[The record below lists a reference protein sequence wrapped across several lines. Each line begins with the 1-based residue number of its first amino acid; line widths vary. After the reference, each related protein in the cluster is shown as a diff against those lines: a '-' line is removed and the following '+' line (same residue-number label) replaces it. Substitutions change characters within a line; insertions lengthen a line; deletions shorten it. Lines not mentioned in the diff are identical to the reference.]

1 MSKTILRIG
10 CTFLLAAALVSCST
24 ETTEAPVEPEGSAVE
39 AQATVMAAADA
50 YIDAWFQHFP
60 EMATFYRIEG
70 KSHDRLTDNTPE
82 GRASWQAVEDQ
93 LLADLASVDA
103 ERLEGTDAWLPYGVL
118 RESLEASRDSRVCQ
132 NHGWNID
139 QVWGWQISSGE
150 LATAQ
155 PVSTAEER
163 AWTLARWQQ
172 LPAFIDNEIE
182 NLRAGL
188 AAGYSAPQRNVIL
201 VVEQIDT
208 LLGMEPGESP
218 LFAPAVTAE
227 NEAFSEALAQVIAD
241 DIYPAMQ
248 RYRAYLV
255 DEYHDRARTEI
266 SVAALPNGEAC
277 YVAQLRTYTT
287 LHYEPEEMFEA
298 GKEAV
303 ALREE
308 QIRVVG
314 ERVFETS
321 DLSEIRTRMNDDDSN
336 RFESREEVLEYT
348 TAAVNRA
355 RKAVPLWFG
364 RVPEADVIIKPV
376 PEYQEQ
382 SSTSRYVPASDD
394 GALPGTYFINLFQ
407 PEKQTRGSVESLS
420 FHEAYP
426 GHHLQIALAQER
438 SAAHPVTRYIFNSGF
453 GEGWARYTETLAN
466 DMGLYSSD
474 RNILEMLSGL
484 PTGMVVDPGIHAMG
498 WSRDEAIE
506 YTLSK
511 QTHWTPEAAATYVDR
526 IVVWPGQMTTY
537 GAGELEFIRLRR
549 QAEAALG
556 DGFDI
561 REFHDQALGN
571 GAVTLSMLRRQINDW
586 LEAREQG
593 D

>member
-1 MSKTILRIG
+1 MPKAILKLSIT
-10 CTFLLAAALVSCST
+10 CLLAGALIACST
-24 ETTEAPVEPEGSAVE
+24 ETTEAPAETADAAAE
-39 AQATVMAAADA
+39 AEATVMVAADT
-50 YIDAWFQHFP
+50 YIDAWFRHFP

-70 KSHDRLTDNTPE
+70 KSHDRLTENTPE
-82 GRASWQAVEDQ
+82 GRAAWQAVEDQ
-93 LLADLASVDA
+93 LLADLAAVDA
-103 ERLEGTDAWLPYGVL
+103 NLLEGSDAWLPYGIL
-118 RESLEASRDSRVCQ
+118 LESLEASRDSRICE
-132 NHGWNID
+132 NHSWNID
-139 QVWGWQISSGE
+139 QVWGWQIATGE

-155 PVSTAEER
+155 PASTDEER
-163 AWTLARWQQ
+163 AWALARWQQ
-172 LPAFIDNEIE
+172 IPAFIDNEIE

-188 AAGYSAPQRNVIL
+188 AAGYSAPQRNVVL
-201 VVEQIDT
+201 VVEQIDE
-208 LLGMEPGESP
+208 LLGMEPSESP
-218 LFAPAVTAE
+218 LYAPANTAE
-227 NEAFSEALAQVIAD
+227 NDEFSDALAQVIAG

-248 RYRAYLV
+248 RYRDFLV
-255 DEYHDRARTEI
+255 DDYHDQARTEI

-287 LHYEPEEMFEA
+287 LPYAPDEMFKA

-308 QIRVVG
+308 QITVVG

-321 DLSEIRTRMNDDDSN
+321 DLDEIRTRMNDDDSN

-355 RKAVPLWFG
+355 REAVPLWFG
-364 RVPEADVIIKPV
+364 KLPEADVVIKSV

-394 GALPGTYFINLFQ
+394 GELPGTYFINLFQ
-407 PEKQTRGSVESLS
+407 PEEQTHGSVESLS

-438 SAAHPVTRYIFNSGF
+438 SAAHPVTRYIGNSGF
-453 GEGWARYTETLAN
+453 VEGWARYTETLAHEK
-466 DMGLYSSD
+466 GLYSSD
-474 RNILEMLSGL
+474 RNTLEMLSGL
-484 PTGMVVDPGIHAMG
+484 PTGMVVDPGIHGMG

-549 QAEAALG
+549 QAEAKLG
-556 DGFDI
+556 DDFDI

-571 GAVTLSMLRRQINDW
+571 GSVTLIMLRRQINDW
-586 LEAREQG
+586 LASHE
-593 D
+593 

>member
-1 MSKTILRIG
+1 MQKVILEISIT
-10 CTFLLAAALVSCST
+10 CLLAGAVVSCTT
-24 ETTEAPVEPEGSAVE
+24 EKTEAPVQVVDVAAE
-39 AQATVMAAADA
+39 AEATVMAAADT
-50 YIDAWFQHFP
+50 YIDAWFRHFP
-60 EMATFYRIEG
+60 EMATFYRVEG

-82 GRASWQAVEDQ
+82 GRAAWQAVEDQ
-93 LLADLASVDA
+93 LLADLASVDSKL
-103 ERLEGTDAWLPYGVL
+103 LEGSDAWLPYGILV
-118 RESLEASRDSRVCQ
+118 ESLEASRDSRVCQ

-139 QVWGWQISSGE
+139 QVWGWQISFGE

-155 PVSTAEER
+155 PVSTVEER
-163 AWTLARWQQ
+163 AWALQRWQQ
-172 LPAFIDNEIE
+172 IPVFIDNEIE
-182 NLRAGL
+182 NLRTGSE
-188 AAGYSAPQRNVIL
+188 AGYSAPQRNALL
-201 VVEQIDT
+201 VVEQLDE
-208 LLGMEPGESP
+208 LLGMDPGESP
-218 LFAPAVTAE
+218 LFAPATAAE
-227 NEAFSEALAQVIAD
+227 SDEFSEALEQVIID
-241 DIYPAMQ
+241 NIYPAMQ
-248 RYRAYLV
+248 RYRDYLV
-255 DEYHDRARTEI
+255 DEYHDQARTEI

-287 LHYEPEEMFEA
+287 LPYEPEEMFEA

-303 ALREE
+303 ALRED
-308 QIRVVG
+308 QIKVVG
-314 ERVFETS
+314 ERVFETN
-321 DLSEIRTRMNDDDSN
+321 DLAEIRTRLNADDSN

-355 RKAVPLWFG
+355 REAVPRWFG
-364 RVPEADVIIKPV
+364 RVPEADVVIKPV

-438 SAAHPVTRYIFNSGF
+438 SAAHPVTRYIGNSGF
-453 GEGWARYTETLAN
+453 SEGWARYTETLAN
-466 DMGLYSSD
+466 EMGLYSSD
-474 RNILEMLSGL
+474 RNTLEMLSGL

-498 WSRDEAIE
+498 WSRAEAIE

-556 DGFDI
+556 DEFDI
-561 REFHDQALGN
+561 KEFHDRALGN
-571 GAVTLSMLRRQINDW
+571 GSVTLGMLRRQISDW
-586 LEAREQG
+586 LATNE
-593 D
+593 

>member
-1 MSKTILRIG
+1 MPKAILKLSIT
-10 CTFLLAAALVSCST
+10 CLLAGALIACST
-24 ETTEAPVEPEGSAVE
+24 ETTEAPAETVDAA
-39 AQATVMAAADA
+39 AQAEATVMVAADT
-50 YIDAWFQHFP
+50 YIDAWFRHFP

-70 KSHDRLTDNTPE
+70 KSHDRLTENTPE
-82 GRASWQAVEDQ
+82 GRAAWQAVEDQ
-93 LLADLASVDA
+93 LLADLAAVDA
-103 ERLEGTDAWLPYGVL
+103 NLLEGSDAWLPYGIL
-118 RESLEASRDSRVCQ
+118 LESLEASRDSRVCE
-132 NHGWNID
+132 NHSWNID
-139 QVWGWQISSGE
+139 QVWGWQIATGE

-155 PVSTAEER
+155 PASTDEER
-163 AWTLARWQQ
+163 AWALARWQQ
-172 LPAFIDNEIE
+172 IPAFIDNEIE

-188 AAGYSAPQRNVIL
+188 AAGYSAPQRNVVL
-201 VVEQIDT
+201 VVEQIDE
-208 LLGMEPGESP
+208 LLGMEPSESP
-218 LFAPAVTAE
+218 LYAPANTAE
-227 NEAFSEALAQVIAD
+227 NDEFSDALAQVIVS

-248 RYRAYLV
+248 RYRDFLV
-255 DEYHDRARTEI
+255 DEYHDQARTEI

-287 LHYEPEEMFEA
+287 LPYAPDEMFKA

-308 QIRVVG
+308 QITVVG

-321 DLSEIRTRMNDDDSN
+321 DLDEIRTRMNEDDSN

-355 RKAVPLWFG
+355 REAVPLWFG
-364 RVPEADVIIKPV
+364 KVPEADVVIKSV

-394 GALPGTYFINLFQ
+394 GELPGTYFINLFQ
-407 PEKQTRGSVESLS
+407 PEEQTRGSVESLS

-438 SAAHPVTRYIFNSGF
+438 SAAHPVTRYIGNSGF
-453 GEGWARYTETLAN
+453 VEGWARYTETLAHE
-466 DMGLYSSD
+466 MGLYSSD
-474 RNILEMLSGL
+474 RNTLEMLSGL
-484 PTGMVVDPGIHAMG
+484 PTGMVVDPGIHGMG

-549 QAEAALG
+549 QAEAKLG
-556 DGFDI
+556 DDFDI

-571 GAVTLSMLRRQINDW
+571 GSVTLIMLRRQINDW
-586 LEAREQG
+586 LESHE
-593 D
+593 

>member
-1 MSKTILRIG
+1 MT
-10 CTFLLAAALVSCST
+10 
-24 ETTEAPVEPEGSAVE
+24 
-39 AQATVMAAADA
+39 AADA

-82 GRASWQAVEDQ
+82 GRAAWQAVEDQ
-93 LLADLASVDA
+93 LLADLASIDA
-103 ERLEGTDAWLPYGVL
+103 GLLEGSDAWLPYGIL
-118 RESLEASRDSRVCQ
+118 LESLEASRDSRVCR
-132 NHGWNID
+132 NHSWNID
-139 QVWGWQISSGE
+139 QVWGWQIYSGE

-155 PVSTAEER
+155 PASSDEER
-163 AWTLARWQQ
+163 EWALARWQQ
-172 LPAFIDNEIE
+172 LPAFIDNEIG
-182 NLRAGL
+182 NLREGL
-188 AAGYSAPQRNVIL
+188 AAGYSAPQRNVVL
-201 VVEQIDT
+201 VVEQIDE
-208 LLGMEPGESP
+208 LLGMDPRESP
-218 LFAPAVTAE
+218 LFAPAVTAG
-227 NEAFSEALAQVIAD
+227 NEAFSEALEQVIAA

-248 RYRAYLV
+248 RYRDFLV
-255 DEYHDRARTEI
+255 DEYHDKARTQI

-277 YVAQLRTYTT
+277 YVAQLRTFTT
-287 LHYEPEEMFEA
+287 LPYEPEEMFEA

-308 QIRVVG
+308 QITVVG
-314 ERVFETS
+314 ERVFETN
-321 DLSEIRTRMNDDDSN
+321 DLSEIRMRMIEDDSN

-355 RKAVPLWFG
+355 REAVPLWFG
-364 RVPEADVIIKPV
+364 KVPEAEVVIKPV

-382 SSTSRYVPASDD
+382 GSTSRYVPASDD
-394 GALPGTYFINLFQ
+394 GELPGTYFINLFQ
-407 PEKQTRGSVESLS
+407 PEEQTRGSVESLS

-438 SAAHPVTRYIFNSGF
+438 SAAHPVTRYIGNSGF
-453 GEGWARYTETLAN
+453 VEGWARYTETLAN
-466 DMGLYSSD
+466 EMGLYSSD
-474 RNILEMLSGL
+474 RNTLEMLSGL

-498 WSRDEAIE
+498 WTREEAIE

-511 QTHWTPEAAATYVDR
+511 QVQWTPEAAATYVDR

-556 DGFDI
+556 DDFDI

-571 GAVTLSMLRRQINDW
+571 GSVTLIMLRRQINDW
-586 LEAREQG
+586 LESRE
-593 D
+593 

>member
-1 MSKTILRIG
+1 
-10 CTFLLAAALVSCST
+10 LAAALVSCST

>member
-1 MSKTILRIG
+1 MPNAILKITI
-10 CTFLLAAALVSCST
+10 TFLLAGALISCSK
-24 ETTEAPVEPEGSAVE
+24 ETIEPPAAAVDAVGEAESA
-39 AQATVMAAADA
+39 MIAAADA

-70 KSHDRLTDNTPE
+70 ESHDRLTDNTPE
-82 GRASWQAVEDQ
+82 GRAAWQAVEDQ
-93 LLADLASVDA
+93 LLADLASVDPA
-103 ERLEGTDAWLPYGVL
+103 LLEGSDAWLPYGIL
-118 RESLEASRDSRVCQ
+118 LESLEASRDSRVCQ

-155 PVSTAEER
+155 PVSTDEER

-172 LPAFIDNEIE
+172 LPAFIDNEID

-188 AAGYSAPQRNVIL
+188 EAGYSAPQRNVTL

-208 LLGMEPGESP
+208 LLGMEPSESP

-227 NEAFSEALAQVIAD
+227 NETFGEALAEVIAN
-241 DIYPAMQ
+241 DIYPAMR
-248 RYRAYLV
+248 RYRDYLV
-255 DEYHDRARTEI
+255 DEYHDRARTVI
-266 SVAALPNGEAC
+266 SVAALPNGEEC

-287 LHYEPEEMFEA
+287 LPYQPEEMFEA
-298 GKEAV
+298 GNEAV
-303 ALREE
+303 AMREE
-308 QIRVVG
+308 QIKVVG
-314 ERVFETS
+314 ERVFETNE
-321 DLSEIRTRMNDDDSN
+321 LAEIRTRLKDDDSN

-355 RKAVPLWFG
+355 REAVPRWFG

-407 PEKQTRGSVESLS
+407 PEEQTRGSVESLS

-438 SAAHPVTRYIFNSGF
+438 SAAHPVTRYIGNSGF
-453 GEGWARYTETLAN
+453 VEGWARYTETLAN

-511 QTHWTPEAAATYVDR
+511 QTNMTPEAAATYVDR

-556 DGFDI
+556 DDFDI

-571 GAVTLSMLRRQINDW
+571 GSVTLIMLRRQIDDW
-586 LEAREQG
+586 LGAGE
-593 D
+593 

>member
-1 MSKTILRIG
+1 MPKAILKLSIT
-10 CTFLLAAALVSCST
+10 CLLAGALIACST
-24 ETTEAPVEPEGSAVE
+24 ETTEAPAETVDAA
-39 AQATVMAAADA
+39 AQAEATVMVAADT
-50 YIDAWFQHFP
+50 YIDAWFRHFP

-82 GRASWQAVEDQ
+82 GRAAWQAVEDQ
-93 LLADLASVDA
+93 LLADLAAVDA
-103 ERLEGTDAWLPYGVL
+103 NLLEGSDAWLPYGIL
-118 RESLEASRDSRVCQ
+118 LESLEASRDSRVCE
-132 NHGWNID
+132 NHSWNID
-139 QVWGWQISSGE
+139 QVWGWQIATGE

-155 PVSTAEER
+155 PASTDEER
-163 AWTLARWQQ
+163 AWALTRWQQ
-172 LPAFIDNEIE
+172 IPAFIDNEIE

-188 AAGYSAPQRNVIL
+188 AAGYSAPQRNVVL
-201 VVEQIDT
+201 VVEQIDE
-208 LLGMEPGESP
+208 LLGMEPSESP
-218 LFAPAVTAE
+218 LYAPANTAE
-227 NEAFSEALAQVIAD
+227 NDEFSDALAQVIVS

-248 RYRAYLV
+248 RYRDFLV
-255 DEYHDRARTEI
+255 DEYHDQARTEI

-287 LHYEPEEMFEA
+287 LPYAPDEMFKA

-308 QIRVVG
+308 QITVVG

-321 DLSEIRTRMNDDDSN
+321 DLDEIRTRMNEDDSN

-355 RKAVPLWFG
+355 REAVPLWFG
-364 RVPEADVIIKPV
+364 KVPEADVVIKSV

-394 GALPGTYFINLFQ
+394 GELPGTYFINLFQ
-407 PEKQTRGSVESLS
+407 PEEQTRGSVESLS

-438 SAAHPVTRYIFNSGF
+438 SAAHPVTRYIGNSGF
-453 GEGWARYTETLAN
+453 VEGWARYTETLAHE
-466 DMGLYSSD
+466 MGLYSSD
-474 RNILEMLSGL
+474 RNTLEMLSGL
-484 PTGMVVDPGIHAMG
+484 PTGMVVDPGIHGMG

-549 QAEAALG
+549 QAEAKLG
-556 DGFDI
+556 DDFDI

-571 GAVTLSMLRRQINDW
+571 GSVTLIMLRRQINDW
-586 LEAREQG
+586 LESHE
-593 D
+593 

>member
-1 MSKTILRIG
+1 MPKPIFELTIT
-10 CTFLLAAALVSCST
+10 CLLGLALVSCSP
-24 ETTEAPVEPEGSAVE
+24 ETTEAPAETTDSAE
-39 AQATVMAAADA
+39 AAVMATADT
-50 YIDAWFQHFP
+50 YIEAWFEHFP

-82 GRASWQAVEDQ
+82 GRAAWQAVEDQ
-93 LLADLASVDA
+93 LLADLASVDPDL
-103 ERLEGTDAWLPYGVL
+103 LEGSDAWLPYGIL
-118 RESLEASRDSRVCQ
+118 LESLEASRDSRVCET
-132 NHGWNID
+132 HGWNID
-139 QVWGWQISSGE
+139 QVWGWQIWLGE

-155 PVSTAEER
+155 PASTDEET
-163 AWTLARWQQ
+163 AWALARWQRI
-172 LPAFIDNEIE
+172 PAYIDNEID
-182 NLRAGL
+182 NLRDGL
-188 AAGYSAPQRNVIL
+188 GAGYSAPQRNVSL
-201 VVEQIDT
+201 VVEQIDS
-208 LLGMEPGESP
+208 LLGMNSSESP
-218 LFAPAVTAE
+218 LYAPAVTAE
-227 NEAFSEALAQVIAD
+227 DDAFSEALAQLIED

-248 RYRAYLV
+248 RYRDFLV

-266 SVAALPNGEAC
+266 AVAALPNGAAC

-287 LHYEPEEMFEA
+287 LPYEPEEMFEA

-308 QIRVVG
+308 QITVVG
-314 ERVFETS
+314 ERVFETG
-321 DLSEIRTRMNDDDSN
+321 DLAEIRTRMNDDESN

-355 RKAVPLWFG
+355 REATPLWFG
-364 RVPEADVIIKPV
+364 KVPEADVVIKPV

-407 PEKQTRGSVESLS
+407 PEEQTRGSVESLS

-438 SAAHPVTRYIFNSGF
+438 SAAHPVTRYIGNSGF
-453 GEGWARYTETLAN
+453 IEGWARYTETLAN
-466 DMGLYSSD
+466 EMGLYSSD
-474 RNILEMLSGL
+474 RNTLEMLSGL

-549 QAEAALG
+549 QAEATLG
-556 DGFDI
+556 DDFDI

-571 GAVTLSMLRRQINDW
+571 GSVTLIMLRSQINDW
-586 LEAREQG
+586 LNRYEPG

>member
-1 MSKTILRIG
+1 MPKAILKLSIT
-10 CTFLLAAALVSCST
+10 CLLAGALIACST
-24 ETTEAPVEPEGSAVE
+24 ETTEAPAETVDAA
-39 AQATVMAAADA
+39 AQAEATVMVAADT
-50 YIDAWFQHFP
+50 YIDAWFRHFP

-82 GRASWQAVEDQ
+82 GRAAWQAVEDQ
-93 LLADLASVDA
+93 LLADLAAVDA
-103 ERLEGTDAWLPYGVL
+103 NLLEGSDAWLPYGIL
-118 RESLEASRDSRVCQ
+118 LESLEASRDSRVCE
-132 NHGWNID
+132 NHSWNID
-139 QVWGWQISSGE
+139 QVWGWQIATGE

-155 PVSTAEER
+155 PASTDEER
-163 AWTLARWQQ
+163 AWALARWQQ
-172 LPAFIDNEIE
+172 MPAFIDNEIE

-188 AAGYSAPQRNVIL
+188 AAGYSAPQRNVVL
-201 VVEQIDT
+201 VVEQIDE
-208 LLGMEPGESP
+208 LLGMEPSESP
-218 LFAPAVTAE
+218 LFAPANTAE
-227 NEAFSEALAQVIAD
+227 NDEFSDALAQVIVS

-248 RYRAYLV
+248 RYRDFLV
-255 DEYHDRARTEI
+255 DEYHDQARTEI

-287 LHYEPEEMFEA
+287 LPYAPDEMFKA

-308 QIRVVG
+308 QITVVG

-321 DLSEIRTRMNDDDSN
+321 DLDEIRTRMNDDDSN

-355 RKAVPLWFG
+355 REAVPLWFG
-364 RVPEADVIIKPV
+364 KVPEADVVIKSV

-394 GALPGTYFINLFQ
+394 GELPGTYFINLFQ
-407 PEKQTRGSVESLS
+407 PEEQTRGSVESLS

-438 SAAHPVTRYIFNSGF
+438 SAAHPVTRYIGNSGF
-453 GEGWARYTETLAN
+453 VEGWARYTETLAHE
-466 DMGLYSSD
+466 MGLYSSD
-474 RNILEMLSGL
+474 RNTLEMLSGL
-484 PTGMVVDPGIHAMG
+484 PTGMVVDPGIHGMG

-549 QAEAALG
+549 QAEAKLG
-556 DGFDI
+556 DDFDI

-571 GAVTLSMLRRQINDW
+571 GSVTLIMLRRQINDW
-586 LEAREQG
+586 LESHE
-593 D
+593 

>member
-1 MSKTILRIG
+1 MHGTIPKLTII
-10 CTFLLAAALVSCST
+10 CLLVSASLSCTT
-24 ETTEAPVEPEGSAVE
+24 ETDESPVEAVDATTEAE
-39 AQATVMAAADA
+39 ATVMAAADT
-50 YIDAWFQHFP
+50 YIEAWFDHFP
-60 EMATFYRIEG
+60 EMATFYRVEG
-70 KSHDRLTDNTPE
+70 KSHDRLTDNTAK
-82 GRASWQAVEDQ
+82 GRAAWQAVEDQ

-103 ERLEGTDAWLPYGVL
+103 SVLEGSDAWLPYGIL
-118 RESLEASRDSRVCQ
+118 LESLEASRDSRVCQ
-132 NHGWNID
+132 NHSWNID
-139 QVWGWQISSGE
+139 QVWGWQIYSGE

-155 PVSTAEER
+155 PASTDEER
-163 AWTLARWQQ
+163 AWALTRWQQ
-172 LPAFIDNEIE
+172 IPAFIDNEIE
-182 NLRAGL
+182 NLKEGL
-188 AAGYSAPQRNVIL
+188 AAGYTAPQRNVIL
-201 VVEQIDT
+201 VVDQIDT
-208 LLGMEPGESP
+208 LLGMEPGDSP

-227 NEAFSEALAQVIAD
+227 NAEFSAALAQVIAD

-248 RYRAYLV
+248 RYRDYLV
-255 DEYHDRARTEI
+255 DEYHDQARTEI

-287 LHYEPEEMFEA
+287 LPFEPEEMFEA

-303 ALREE
+303 ALREN
-308 QIRVVG
+308 QIKVVG
-314 ERVFETS
+314 ERVFETN
-321 DLSEIRTRMNDDDSN
+321 DLAEIRTRLNADDSN

-355 RKAVPLWFG
+355 REAVPEWFG
-364 RVPEADVIIKPV
+364 KVPAAEVVIKPV

-407 PEKQTRGSVESLS
+407 PEEQTRGSVESLS

-438 SAAHPVTRYIFNSGF
+438 SAAHPVTRYIGNSGF
-453 GEGWARYTETLAN
+453 VEGWARYTETLAN
-466 DMGLYSSD
+466 EMGLYSSD
-474 RNILEMLSGL
+474 RNTLEMLSGL

-549 QAEAALG
+549 QAEAVLG
-556 DGFDI
+556 DDFDI
-561 REFHDQALGN
+561 KAFHDQALGN
-571 GAVTLSMLRRQINDW
+571 GSVTLGMLRRQISDW
-586 LEAREQG
+586 LEAQE
-593 D
+593 

>member
-1 MSKTILRIG
+1 MPKAILKLSIT
-10 CTFLLAAALVSCST
+10 CLLAGALIACST
-24 ETTEAPVEPEGSAVE
+24 ETTEAPAETVDAA
-39 AQATVMAAADA
+39 AQAEATVMVAADT
-50 YIDAWFQHFP
+50 YIDAWFRHFP

-70 KSHDRLTDNTPE
+70 KSHDALTDNTPE
-82 GRASWQAVEDQ
+82 GRAAWQAVEDQ
-93 LLADLASVDA
+93 LLADLAAVDA
-103 ERLEGTDAWLPYGVL
+103 NLLEGSDAWLPYGIL
-118 RESLEASRDSRVCQ
+118 LESLEASRDSRICE
-132 NHGWNID
+132 NHSWNID
-139 QVWGWQISSGE
+139 QVWGWQIATGE

-155 PVSTAEER
+155 PASTDEER
-163 AWTLARWQQ
+163 AWALARWQQ
-172 LPAFIDNEIE
+172 IPAFIDNEIE

-188 AAGYSAPQRNVIL
+188 AAGYSAPQRNVVL
-201 VVEQIDT
+201 VVEQIDE
-208 LLGMEPGESP
+208 LLGMEPSESP
-218 LFAPAVTAE
+218 LYAPANTAE
-227 NEAFSEALAQVIAD
+227 NDEFSDALAQVIVS

-248 RYRAYLV
+248 RYRDFLV
-255 DEYHDRARTEI
+255 DDYHDQARTEI

-287 LHYEPEEMFEA
+287 LPYAPDEMFKA

-308 QIRVVG
+308 QITVVG

-321 DLSEIRTRMNDDDSN
+321 DLDEIRTRMNEDDSN

-355 RKAVPLWFG
+355 REAVPLWFG
-364 RVPEADVIIKPV
+364 RVPEADVVIKSV

-407 PEKQTRGSVESLS
+407 PEEQTRGSVESLS

-438 SAAHPVTRYIFNSGF
+438 SAAHPVTRYIGNSGF
-453 GEGWARYTETLAN
+453 VEGWARYTETLAHE
-466 DMGLYSSD
+466 MGLYSSD
-474 RNILEMLSGL
+474 RNTLEMLSGL
-484 PTGMVVDPGIHAMG
+484 PTGMVVDPGIHGMG

-549 QAEAALG
+549 QAEAKLG
-556 DGFDI
+556 DDFDI

-571 GAVTLSMLRRQINDW
+571 GSVTLIMLRRQINDW
-586 LEAREQG
+586 LASHE
-593 D
+593 

>member
-1 MSKTILRIG
+1 MPKAILKLSIT
-10 CTFLLAAALVSCST
+10 CLLAGALIACST
-24 ETTEAPVEPEGSAVE
+24 ETTEAPAETVDAA
-39 AQATVMAAADA
+39 AQAEATVMVAADT
-50 YIDAWFQHFP
+50 YIDAWFRHFP

-82 GRASWQAVEDQ
+82 GRAAWQAVEDQ
-93 LLADLASVDA
+93 LLADLAAVDA
-103 ERLEGTDAWLPYGVL
+103 NLLEGSDAWLPYGIL
-118 RESLEASRDSRVCQ
+118 LESLEASRDSRVCE
-132 NHGWNID
+132 NHSWNID
-139 QVWGWQISSGE
+139 QVWGWQIATGE

-155 PVSTAEER
+155 PASTDEER
-163 AWTLARWQQ
+163 AWALARWQQ
-172 LPAFIDNEIE
+172 IPAFIDNEIE

-188 AAGYSAPQRNVIL
+188 AAGYSAPQRNVVL
-201 VVEQIDT
+201 VVEQIDE
-208 LLGMEPGESP
+208 LLGMEPSESP
-218 LFAPAVTAE
+218 LYAPANTAE
-227 NEAFSEALAQVIAD
+227 NDEFSDALAQVIVS

-248 RYRAYLV
+248 RYRDFLV
-255 DEYHDRARTEI
+255 DEYHDQARTEI

-287 LHYEPEEMFEA
+287 LPYAPDEMFKA

-308 QIRVVG
+308 QITVVG

-321 DLSEIRTRMNDDDSN
+321 DLDEIRTRMNEDDSN

-355 RKAVPLWFG
+355 REAVPLWFG
-364 RVPEADVIIKPV
+364 KVPEADVVIKSV

-394 GALPGTYFINLFQ
+394 GELPGTYFINLFQ
-407 PEKQTRGSVESLS
+407 PEEQTRGSVESLS

-438 SAAHPVTRYIFNSGF
+438 SAAHPVTRYIGNSGF
-453 GEGWARYTETLAN
+453 VEGWARYTETLAHE
-466 DMGLYSSD
+466 MGLYSSD
-474 RNILEMLSGL
+474 RNTLEMLSGL
-484 PTGMVVDPGIHAMG
+484 PTGMVVDPGIHGMG

-549 QAEAALG
+549 QAEAKLG
-556 DGFDI
+556 DDFDI

-571 GAVTLSMLRRQINDW
+571 GSVTLIMLRRQINDW
-586 LEAREQG
+586 LASHE
-593 D
+593 

>member
-1 MSKTILRIG
+1 MPKAILEISIT
-10 CTFLLAAALVSCST
+10 CLLAGALISCSP
-24 ETTEAPVEPEGSAVE
+24 ETTEAPADTSASTVDAE
-39 AQATVMAAADA
+39 AKVLAAADT

-70 KSHDRLTDNTPE
+70 ASHDRLTDNTPE
-82 GRASWQAVEDQ
+82 GRAAWQAVEDQ
-93 LLADLASVDA
+93 LLADLASVDDDL
-103 ERLEGTDAWLPYGVL
+103 LEGSAAWLPYGIL
-118 RESLEASRDSRVCQ
+118 LESLEASRDSRVCH
-132 NHGWNID
+132 NHSWNID

-155 PVSTAEER
+155 PASTDKER
-163 AWTLARWQQ
+163 AWALARWQQ
-172 LPAFIDNEIE
+172 IPAFIDNEIE
-182 NLRAGL
+182 NLRDGL
-188 AAGYSAPQRNVIL
+188 AAGYSAPQRNVSL
-201 VVEQIDT
+201 VVEQIDS
-208 LLGMEPGESP
+208 LLGMAPADSP
-218 LFAPAVTAE
+218 LFAPAKTAE
-227 NEAFSEALAQVIAD
+227 LEGYSDQFAQVIAD

-248 RYRAYLV
+248 RYRDFLV
-255 DEYHDRARTEI
+255 DEYHDQARTEI

-287 LHYEPEEMFEA
+287 LPYEPEEMFEA

-308 QIRVVG
+308 QITVVG

-321 DLSEIRTRMNDDDSN
+321 DLAEIRTRMNDDDSN
-336 RFESREEVLEYT
+336 RFTSREEVLEYT

-355 RKAVPLWFG
+355 REAVPLWFG
-364 RVPEADVIIKPV
+364 RVPEADVVIKPV

-394 GALPGTYFINLFQ
+394 GALPGTFFINLFQ
-407 PEKQTRGSVESLS
+407 PEEQTRGSMESLG
-420 FHEAYP
+420 FHEAFP

-438 SAAHPVTRYIFNSGF
+438 SAAHPMTRYIGNSGF
-453 GEGWARYTETLAN
+453 VEGWARYSETLAHE
-466 DMGLYSSD
+466 MGLYSTD
-474 RNILEMLSGL
+474 RNTLEMLSGL

-506 YTLSK
+506 YALSK

-556 DGFDI
+556 DTFDI
-561 REFHDQALGN
+561 KEFHDQALGN
-571 GAVTLSMLRRQINDW
+571 GSVTLIMLRRQINDW
-586 LEAREQG
+586 LESHE
-593 D
+593 

>member
-1 MSKTILRIG
+1 
-10 CTFLLAAALVSCST
+10 
-24 ETTEAPVEPEGSAVE
+24 
-39 AQATVMAAADA
+39 MAAADA

-484 PTGMVVDPGIHAMG
+484 PTGMV
-498 WSRDEAIE
+498 RDEAIE

>member
-1 MSKTILRIG
+1 MPKAILKLSIT
-10 CTFLLAAALVSCST
+10 CLLAGALIACST
-24 ETTEAPVEPEGSAVE
+24 ETTEAPAETVDAA
-39 AQATVMAAADA
+39 AQAEATVMVAADT
-50 YIDAWFQHFP
+50 YIDAWFRHFP

-70 KSHDRLTDNTPE
+70 KSHDRLTENTPE
-82 GRASWQAVEDQ
+82 GRAAWQAVEDQ
-93 LLADLASVDA
+93 LLADLAAVDA
-103 ERLEGTDAWLPYGVL
+103 NLLEGSDAWLPYGIL
-118 RESLEASRDSRVCQ
+118 LESLEASRDSRICE
-132 NHGWNID
+132 NHSWNID
-139 QVWGWQISSGE
+139 QVWGWQIATGE

-155 PVSTAEER
+155 PASTDEER
-163 AWTLARWQQ
+163 AWALTRWQQ
-172 LPAFIDNEIE
+172 IPAFIDNEIE

-188 AAGYSAPQRNVIL
+188 AAGYSAPQRNVVL
-201 VVEQIDT
+201 VVEQIDE
-208 LLGMEPGESP
+208 LLGMEPSESP
-218 LFAPAVTAE
+218 LYAPANTAE
-227 NEAFSEALAQVIAD
+227 NDEFSDALAQVIAS

-248 RYRAYLV
+248 RYRDFLV
-255 DEYHDRARTEI
+255 DDYHDQARTEI

-287 LHYEPEEMFEA
+287 LPYAPDEMFKA

-308 QIRVVG
+308 QITVVG

-321 DLSEIRTRMNDDDSN
+321 DLDEIRTRMNDDDSN

-355 RKAVPLWFG
+355 REAVPLWFG
-364 RVPEADVIIKPV
+364 KVPEADVVIKSV

-407 PEKQTRGSVESLS
+407 PEEQTRGSVESLS

-438 SAAHPVTRYIFNSGF
+438 SAAHPVTRYIGNSGF
-453 GEGWARYTETLAN
+453 VEGWARYTETLAHE
-466 DMGLYSSD
+466 MGLYSSD
-474 RNILEMLSGL
+474 RNTLEMLSGL

-506 YTLSK
+506 YALSK

-549 QAEAALG
+549 QAEAKLG
-556 DGFDI
+556 DDFDI

-571 GAVTLSMLRRQINDW
+571 GSVTLIMLRRQINDW
-586 LEAREQG
+586 LASHE
-593 D
+593 

>member
-1 MSKTILRIG
+1 MPKAILKLSIT
-10 CTFLLAAALVSCST
+10 CLLAGALIACST
-24 ETTEAPVEPEGSAVE
+24 ETTEAPAETVDAA
-39 AQATVMAAADA
+39 AQAEATVMVAADT
-50 YIDAWFQHFP
+50 YIDAWFRHFP

-70 KSHDRLTDNTPE
+70 KSHDRLTENTPE
-82 GRASWQAVEDQ
+82 GRAAWQAVEDQ
-93 LLADLASVDA
+93 LLADLAAVDA
-103 ERLEGTDAWLPYGVL
+103 NLLEGSDAWLPYGIL
-118 RESLEASRDSRVCQ
+118 LESLEASRDSRICE
-132 NHGWNID
+132 NHSWNID
-139 QVWGWQISSGE
+139 QVWGWQIATGE

-155 PVSTAEER
+155 PASTDEER
-163 AWTLARWQQ
+163 AWALARWQQ
-172 LPAFIDNEIE
+172 IPAFIDNEIE

-188 AAGYSAPQRNVIL
+188 AAGYSAPQRNVVL
-201 VVEQIDT
+201 VVEQIDE
-208 LLGMEPGESP
+208 LLGMEPSESP
-218 LFAPAVTAE
+218 LYAPANTAE
-227 NEAFSEALAQVIAD
+227 NDEFSDALAQVIAG

-248 RYRAYLV
+248 RYRDFLV
-255 DEYHDRARTEI
+255 DEYHDQARTEI

-287 LHYEPEEMFEA
+287 LPYAPDEMFKA

-308 QIRVVG
+308 QITVVG

-321 DLSEIRTRMNDDDSN
+321 DLDEIRTRMNDDDSN

-355 RKAVPLWFG
+355 REAVPLWFG
-364 RVPEADVIIKPV
+364 RVPEADVVIKSV

-407 PEKQTRGSVESLS
+407 PEEQTRGSVESLS

-438 SAAHPVTRYIFNSGF
+438 SAAHPVTRYIGNSGF
-453 GEGWARYTETLAN
+453 VEGWARYTETLAHE
-466 DMGLYSSD
+466 MGLYSSD
-474 RNILEMLSGL
+474 RNTLEMLSGL
-484 PTGMVVDPGIHAMG
+484 PTGMVVDPGIHGMG

-556 DGFDI
+556 DDFDI

-571 GAVTLSMLRRQINDW
+571 GSVTLIMLRRQINDW
-586 LEAREQG
+586 LASHE
-593 D
+593 

>member
-1 MSKTILRIG
+1 MT
-10 CTFLLAAALVSCST
+10 
-24 ETTEAPVEPEGSAVE
+24 
-39 AQATVMAAADA
+39 AADA

-82 GRASWQAVEDQ
+82 GRAAWQAVEDQ
-93 LLADLASVDA
+93 LLADLASIDA
-103 ERLEGTDAWLPYGVL
+103 GLLEGSDAWLPYGIL
-118 RESLEASRDSRVCQ
+118 LESLEASRDSRVCR
-132 NHGWNID
+132 NHSWNID
-139 QVWGWQISSGE
+139 QVWGWQIYSGE

-155 PVSTAEER
+155 PASSDEER
-163 AWTLARWQQ
+163 EWALARWQQ
-172 LPAFIDNEIE
+172 LPAFIDNEIG
-182 NLRAGL
+182 NLREGL
-188 AAGYSAPQRNVIL
+188 AAGYSAPQRNVVL
-201 VVEQIDT
+201 VVEQIDE
-208 LLGMEPGESP
+208 LLGMDPRESP
-218 LFAPAVTAE
+218 LFAPAVTAG
-227 NEAFSEALAQVIAD
+227 NEAFSVALEQVIAA

-248 RYRAYLV
+248 RYRDFLV
-255 DEYHDRARTEI
+255 DEYHDKARTQI

-277 YVAQLRTYTT
+277 YVAQLRTFTT
-287 LHYEPEEMFEA
+287 LPYEPEEMFEA

-308 QIRVVG
+308 QITVVG
-314 ERVFETS
+314 ERVFETN
-321 DLSEIRTRMNDDDSN
+321 DLSEIRMRMIEDDSN
-336 RFESREEVLEYT
+336 RFGSREEVLEYT

-355 RKAVPLWFG
+355 REAVPLWFG
-364 RVPEADVIIKPV
+364 KVPEADVVIKPV

-407 PEKQTRGSVESLS
+407 PEEQTRGSVESLS

-438 SAAHPVTRYIFNSGF
+438 SAAHPVTRYIGNSGF
-453 GEGWARYTETLAN
+453 VEGWARYTETLAN
-466 DMGLYSSD
+466 EMGLYSSD
-474 RNILEMLSGL
+474 RNTLEMLSGL

-498 WSRDEAIE
+498 WTREEAIE

-511 QTHWTPEAAATYVDR
+511 QVQWTPEAAATYVDR

-556 DGFDI
+556 DDFDI

-571 GAVTLSMLRRQINDW
+571 GSVTLIMLRRQINDW
-586 LEAREQG
+586 LESRE
-593 D
+593 